1 MAFSIAII
9 RVHHYNRVMDDVSEQ
24 RYEKERLWVQTWQ
37 KAGEVLGEL
46 RRREVRH
53 VDTAR
58 AILQLEDAFHSAL
71 RERPP
76 EPTSGLVEQQHWFAR
91 WKR

>member
-9 RVHHYNRVMDDVSEQ
+9 RVRHYNRAMDDVSEQ

-46 RRREVRH
+46 RRREIRH

-76 EPTSGLVEQQHWFAR
+76 EPTSGLVEQQRWFAL

>member
-9 RVHHYNRVMDDVSEQ
+9 RVRHYNRIMDDVSEQ